1 MNRYNSLFAVFILII
16 GLSLSSCT
24 QKQTPADS
32 DSKVKTKSRYM
43 GGEVELVTAPNGA
56 IINIEALNTLPKITY
71 LEPTTEKLADGVWC
85 IGGYSLANTT
95 VIEGKDGLIVYD
107 AGDTKEE
114 GEHIRKAIEA
124 ISDKPIKVIIYS
136 HSHYALGAGALVD
149 NPEDVLV
156 IGHPKL
162 NETVENSLKGGG
174 SPSAI
179 PEVGPLMTPRALIQF
194 NNFIPTEGPDAALM
208 GKLEAGK
215 PIAFL
220 PATKTVQNEEV
231 LDVLGIKIQFF
242 TEYISDDYNL
252 TVYVPEKGLVM
263 NNFFWPGTP
272 NIYSLRGAVYRNPL
286 IWRDGLKV
294 IRDLQPE
301 ILTNTHTRAI
311 IGKDEVT
318 KRITGYMDQ
327 LTLVYDQTLRGILSG
342 MGPDDLRHSIY
353 IPEHMQQIPENAQI
367 YGEIEHFSEAI
378 YQYVI
383 GWFDGDVTKLFK
395 IAPKDEAE
403 RMVKL
408 MGGKAKVI
416 KAAKTSLNDKEFAWG
431 SQIIQYVYLLEP
443 TNKEVRELKA
453 ELLRQMAYRSTG
465 SIARAFLLTEAL
477 TLEGKTSYP
486 KLSQPSPEVI
496 ASSPE
501 TFVDYFRVRIDP
513 KKSENT
519 DKVLV
524 FIFTDKKNESVA
536 LHVRKGVVEYIPVP
550 SDYLKK
556 PDFSIEMDS
565 KIWASIY
572 LGETNVSEEI
582 KSNNIKLTK
591 GDEVELV
598 SIFEM
603 FDKFDTNN
611 NYKIPP
617 IED

>member
-1 MNRYNSLFAVFILII
+1 
-16 GLSLSSCT
+16 
-24 QKQTPADS
+24 
-32 DSKVKTKSRYM
+32 M

-56 IINIEALNTLPKITY
+56 IINIEALNTLPKIFY
-71 LEPTTEKLADGVWC
+71 MEPTTEKLADGVWC
-85 IGGYSLANTT
+85 IGGISLANTT

-136 HSHYALGAGALVD
+136 HSHYAMGAGALVD

-162 NETVENSLKGGG
+162 NETVETSLKGGG

-179 PEVGPLMTPRALIQF
+179 PEVGPLMTSRGMIQF
-194 NNFIPTEGPDAALM
+194 NNFMPTEGPDAALL
-208 GKLEAGK
+208 GKIEVGK

-220 PATKTVQNEEV
+220 PATKTVQNKEV
-231 LDVLGIKIQFF
+231 LDVLGIKMQFF
-242 TEYISDDYNL
+242 TEYTSDDYNL

-272 NIYSLRGAVYRNPL
+272 NIYTLRGGVYRDPL

-311 IGKDEVT
+311 IGKEEVA

-353 IPEHMQQIPENAQI
+353 IPEHMQQIPENAQS
-367 YGEIEHFSEAI
+367 YGEIEHFPEAI

-416 KAAKTSLNDKEFAWG
+416 KAAKKSLNDKEFAWG
-431 SQIIQYVYLLEP
+431 AQIIQYVYLLEP

-486 KLSQPSPEVI
+486 KLIPPSPEVI

-519 DKVLV
+519 DKVLEFV
-524 FIFTDKKNESVA
+524 FTDKGNIAVA
-536 LHVRKGVVEYIPVP
+536 LHVRGGIAEYIPVP
-550 SDYLKK
+550 ADYLKES
-556 PDFSIEMDS
+556 DFVMQMDS
-565 KIWASIY
+565 ETWVKLYLSSIN
-572 LGETNVSEEI
+572 LEEEI
-582 KSNNIKLTK
+582 ESGKVNVVGDTK
-591 GDEVELV
+591 ELI
-598 SIFEM
+598 SIFDM
-603 FDKFDTNN
+603 FDKFKPTE
-611 NYKIPP
+611 NYKVPP